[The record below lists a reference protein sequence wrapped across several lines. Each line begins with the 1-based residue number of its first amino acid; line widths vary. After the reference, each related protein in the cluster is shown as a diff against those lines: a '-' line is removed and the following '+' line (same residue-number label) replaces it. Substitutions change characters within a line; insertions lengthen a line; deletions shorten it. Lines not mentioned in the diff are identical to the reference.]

1 MLERHQNYYVDSQKP
16 QHLWVLKI
24 GLLIV
29 INIFICRDEGTKNQF
44 QQLIIQNELGTKFL
58 IFFPLPKSQYVI
70 LFVALL
76 CTNKSSQITANRLNA
91 YLTRLIICSYA
102 TYYYIP
108 YGKNKHFFLQ
118 VKVSKQIITMQKKLG
133 FSSITLYVN

>member
-58 IFFPLPKSQYVI
+58 IFFPLPKSQCVI
-70 LFVALL
+70 LLSHYCV
-76 CTNKSSQITANRLNA
+76 QINPLRLRQNRLNA
-91 YLTRLIICSYA
+91 YLTRLIICSSA
-102 TYYYIP
+102 THYIP

-133 FSSITLYVN
+133 FCSITLYVN